1 MTARIDLT
9 RQQILAYRRRVG
21 ALDERL
27 PMNVRSLR
35 RAAWAGLQDSMPRAA
50 LFSLNARLEGT
61 EPNTWEHPA
70 LIQVWGPRYN
80 AYVVAEADLAVFTMG
95 RLADDGPGR
104 ERAESMADRMAA
116 LFDGEAMESGP
127 VGKALGVHPNA
138 LRYAAPT
145 GRVVIHWDGARRP
158 TVRMVPPPEVEP
170 LEARRELARRY
181 LHVLGP
187 GTAASFAQWAG
198 IRDERAEATF
208 ESLRR
213 SLTPV
218 RTPIGEAWIL
228 RRDEEE
234 YRRGVGPVAPARL
247 LPSGDAYYLLQ
258 GDDRRLLVPD
268 ETDRGM
274 LWTSRVWPGAVLI
287 EGEIVG
293 IWRRSQHKVTIE
305 TWRRLGRAARESVET
320 EALSL
325 PVPGIDREVTVSW
338 DD

>member
-1 MTARIDLT
+1 MKAQLELS

-21 ALDERL
+21 ALDQRL

-61 EPNTWEHPA
+61 ESNTWAHPS
-70 LIQVWGPRYN
+70 LVQVWGPRYN
-80 AYVVAEADLAVFTMG
+80 AYVVAEGDMAIFTLG
-95 RLADDGPGR
+95 RLPDDGPGR

-127 VGKALGVHPNA
+127 VGEALGVHPNA

-158 TVRMVPPPEVEP
+158 TVRMVPSPEVEP
-170 LEARRELARRY
+170 VEARRELARRY

-187 GTAASFAQWAG
+187 GTPASFAQWAG

-208 ESLRR
+208 ELLRR

-228 RRDEEE
+228 CRDEEE
-234 YRRGVGPVAPARL
+234 YRRGDGPGAPARL

-268 ETDRGM
+268 EIHRGI
-274 LWTSRVWPGAVLI
+274 LWTSRVWPGAVLV

-293 IWRRSQHKVTIE
+293 IWRRSQHKVSIE
-305 TWRRLGRAARESVET
+305 TWRGLGRRALEEVVT
-320 EALSL
+320 EATSL

-338 DD
+338 GD

>member
-1 MTARIDLT
+1 MDLT
-9 RQQILAYRRRVG
+9 RQQILSYRRRVG

-27 PMNVRSLR
+27 PMIARSLR

-50 LFSLNARLEGT
+50 LFSLNARLEGI
-61 EPNTWEHPA
+61 EPNAWEHPS

-104 ERAESMADRMAA
+104 ERAESMADRMQA

-145 GRVVIHWDGARRP
+145 GRVVIHWDGAGRP
-158 TVRMVPPPEVEP
+158 SVRMVPPPEVEP
-170 LEARRELARRY
+170 VEARRELARRY

-187 GTAASFAQWAG
+187 GTPASFAQWAG

-213 SLTPV
+213 SLAPV
-218 RTPIGEAWIL
+218 QTPIGEAWIL
-228 RRDEEE
+228 RRDEDE
-234 YRRGVGPVAPARL
+234 YRRGDGPVAPARL
-247 LPSGDAYYLLQ
+247 LPSGDAYYLRQ
-258 GDDRRLLVPD
+258 GDDRRLLIPD
-268 ETDRGM
+268 ARRRGM
-274 LWTSRVWPGAVLI
+274 LWTSRVWPGAVLM

-305 TWRRLGRAARESVET
+305 TWRRLGRSARGAVET
-320 EALSL
+320 EAASL
-325 PVPGIDREVTVSW
+325 PVPGIDRDVIVSW
-338 DD
+338 DE